1 VSPEARAR
9 AITGRF
15 ALLGVL
21 AVLAVAG
28 FMLLGLRGNW
38 GFVLSI
44 RTGKLAGLV
53 LVAVAVGSA
62 TVVFQTLTSN
72 RILTPSIMGFDAL
85 YILLQ
90 TVLVF
95 SLGAMQT
102 TALDARA
109 MFLAETAMLLAFGG
123 LLYHWLFGATARS
136 LHLLLLAGIVLGVF
150 FRSISG
156 LLQRIM
162 DPGEFL
168 VLQDRMF
175 ASFNTVNHEL
185 LALAALIVGAV
196 LVAFWRMRRV
206 LDVLALG
213 REAAIGLGVA
223 HARMVALALGLV
235 TVLVAV
241 STALVGPISFFGL
254 LVANLAYLMFPTARH
269 AVLVPAASLLGV
281 VALVG
286 GQTILERVLSHD
298 TALSV
303 VVEFIGGIVFILL
316 VMRGGAR

>member
-1 VSPEARAR
+1 MSPEARTRTIAR
-9 AITGRF
+9 RF

-21 AVLAVAG
+21 AALMVAG
-28 FMLLGLRGNW
+28 FMLLGVRGNW
-38 GFVLSI
+38 GFVLPF
-44 RTGKLAGLV
+44 RATKLAGLV
-53 LVAVAVGSA
+53 LVAVAVGAA
-62 TVVFQTLTSN
+62 TVVFQTITNN

-90 TVLVF
+90 TALVF
-95 SLGAMQT
+95 SLGSMQT
-102 TALDARA
+102 SALDARLT
-109 MFLAETAMLLAFGG
+109 FLAETAMLLVFGG
-123 LLYHWLFGATARS
+123 LLYRWLFGATARS
-136 LHLLLLAGIVLGVF
+136 LHLLLLVGIVLGVF

-185 LALAALIVGAV
+185 LVLAALIVGGV
-196 LVAFWRMRRV
+196 CLLLGRMHRV

-213 REAAIGLGVA
+213 REAAIGLGVDHGRA
-223 HARMVALALGLV
+223 VALSLVLV

-254 LVANLAYLMFPTARH
+254 LVANLAYLIFPTARH
-269 AVLVPAASLLGV
+269 AVLLPAASLLGV

-286 GQTILERVLSHD
+286 GQTVLERVLGHD

-303 VVEFIGGIVFILL
+303 VIEFIGGIVFILL